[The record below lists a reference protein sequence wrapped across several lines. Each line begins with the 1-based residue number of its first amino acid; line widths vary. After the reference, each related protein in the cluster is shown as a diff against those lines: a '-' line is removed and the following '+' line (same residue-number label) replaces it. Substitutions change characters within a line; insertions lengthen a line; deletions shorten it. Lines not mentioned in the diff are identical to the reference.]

1 MINQIMT
8 TSLELSLGVL
18 DLLDSRC
25 GLCPPAAAQH
35 LLRRQH
41 VHFCAL
47 LLEELFVPV
56 VVPCILLSARIQE
69 FKAFGKQRTTV
80 RIQRIS
86 MNS

>member
-18 DLLDSRC
+18 DLLDSWC

-41 VHFCAL
+41 VHFYAL
-47 LLEELFVPV
+47 LFEELFVPV
-56 VVPCILLSARIQE
+56 LVPCI
-69 FKAFGKQRTTV
+69 
-80 RIQRIS
+80 
-86 MNS
+86 